1 MRRHGPLQH
10 SCRIAPGR
18 ACRYA
23 RAFTLIEL
31 LVVIAI
37 ISLLISILLPSLGKA
52 REAARQIK
60 DASNIRSIM
69 QGMAIWG
76 MNHEDNYPLPSR
88 EDKDNQTIA
97 LPAGTP
103 SIVKDNTGNIFSLM
117 IYNRFIPP
125 ELCICPAEV
134 NARII
139 KDTAYEYQYPILAA
153 NPQAAKWDPGFCGYP
168 GENGTSGIG
177 TGRRDAGFN
186 GNVSYAHI
194 PPFGD
199 RAHQWTTNFDARTA
213 VICNRGPSYDGTP
226 GAWTLRAGIYGME
239 SNRLRIF
246 GGPHTWE
253 GNVAYGDSHV
263 SFTNQPDPDTLPIT
277 YMTAI
282 NGRRTQNDNLFVNE
296 DPLTGAP
303 LSDQFADYG
312 DNALLKIY
320 GDVFYVPNS
329 GVAITPYID

>member
-1 MRRHGPLQH
+1 
-10 SCRIAPGR
+10 
-18 ACRYA
+18 
-23 RAFTLIEL
+23 
-31 LVVIAI
+31 
-37 ISLLISILLPSLGKA
+37 
-52 REAARQIK
+52 
-60 DASNIRSIM
+60 
-69 QGMAIWG
+69 
-76 MNHEDNYPLPSR
+76 
-88 EDKDNQTIA
+88 
-97 LPAGTP
+97 
-103 SIVKDNTGNIFSLM
+103 M
-117 IYNRFIPP
+117 IYNPCFIPP

-134 NARII
+134 EPEDSQGHRG
-139 KDTAYEYQYPILAA
+139 TSTRHPILAA

-177 TGRRDAGFN
+177 TGRRNAGFN

-194 PPFGD
+194 APFGD

-226 GAWTLRAGIYGME
+226 GAWSLRPGIYGMD

-277 YMTAI
+277 YLTAI
-282 NGRRTQNDNLFVNE
+282 NGPPDAERQPVREERGTSPSRAL
-296 DPLTGAP
+296 P

-320 GDVFYVPNS
+320 GDVFYVPSS